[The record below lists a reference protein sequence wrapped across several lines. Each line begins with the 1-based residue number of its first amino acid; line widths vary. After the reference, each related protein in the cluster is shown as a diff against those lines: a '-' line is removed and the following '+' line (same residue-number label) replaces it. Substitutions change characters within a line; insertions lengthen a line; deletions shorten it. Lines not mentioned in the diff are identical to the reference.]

1 MFLVATFP
9 HPGPDGSWFDW
20 LKEFKVLVR
29 KKLKRFLP
37 LNLGL
42 GVEPLLLF
50 QPRGIASILGK
61 IAGLSG
67 WAAINARHALLIE
80 HLFYIFWRIRLGPS
94 PSMGLAH
101 SCPPRQAK
109 PRLIAPT
116 RVPFLTNLF
125 YFPQLL
131 IHTAEFDFGFWECGQ
146 TQVPRLPGLFFCFLW
161 MNACIFD
168 VHHRFSCLVAL
179 L

>member
-1 MFLVATFP
+1 MRFNGVCII
-9 HPGPDGSWFDW
+9 G
-20 LKEFKVLVR
+20 VLG
-29 KKLKRFLP
+29 FW
-37 LNLGL
+37 
-42 GVEPLLLF
+42 
-50 QPRGIASILGK
+50 
-61 IAGLSG
+61 G

-80 HLFYIFWRIRLGPS
+80 HLFYMFWRIRLGPS

-131 IHTAEFDFGFWECGQ
+131 IHTAEFDFYLLGMWTNASPKVAWPFLLLFVDECLYFRCAP
-146 TQVPRLPGLFFCFLW
+146 QVLLSGCFTLAPSCYFSLPSPSPSPLYVCLLF
-161 MNACIFD
+161 
-168 VHHRFSCLVAL
+168 RYSGR
-179 L
+179 